1 MREMTMMVRRDLL
14 LRQAID
20 DCLDELVTK
29 AQGLIDQKRVA
40 SRASRLEKRQFDNVL
55 SVATETGSV
64 EVVKNFIKYQIG
76 RAGAVGEGW
85 RHNDFGEAV
94 VQQIDADLRKMA
106 KKITEELKRD
116 HGVTVPS
123 RQAWIRLVRLYLGYM
138 RRWFV
143 YRASRER
150 EGGR

>member
-1 MREMTMMVRRDLL
+1 MRETTMMVKRDLL
-14 LRQAID
+14 LRREID
-20 DCLDELVTK
+20 DRLDELVTK

-64 EVVKNFIKYQIG
+64 EVVKNFIKYQVG
-76 RAGAVGEGW
+76 RPGAVGEGW
-85 RHNDFGEAV
+85 RHNGFGEAV
-94 VQQIDADLRKMA
+94 VEEIDGWLHEQAEAISHKLLADA
-106 KKITEELKRD
+106 A
-116 HGVTVPS
+116 VPTKEI
-123 RQAWIRLVRLYLGYM
+123 WIELVRLYLGYM

-143 YRASRER
+143 YRARER